1 MRSVASNKRN
11 QHTADKQICART
23 PIKNQKGVALMMVLF
38 VFALVTILAG
48 GMISRQ
54 SLFIKKTSNILIQA
68 QAYEYALSA
77 EQFSRQILFTDW
89 EKDRDETLFKDD
101 LEEDWA
107 IRATAYPFDMAVIEG
122 QIDDLQGKLNINGLV
137 NSDGSIDQVVVE
149 RFANLLVIL
158 GVNLDTDKLIDW
170 IDEND
175 EIQGDNGAEEGN
187 YLIKERP
194 YRTGNQPFL
203 SVSEL
208 MLIDGVTPVI
218 YQTVLPHI
226 SALPTGVKSINV
238 NTCTEEVIRSLP
250 KERTLSE
257 LEGKAIISERPYKN
271 IEDFRVRPEF
281 AGLTLE
287 GAFSINTEFFQV
299 SSRVTLADRVSRLVS
314 VLYRDSNNGGL
325 TLLSRDQGQK
335 YIIAQAPT
343 I

>member
-1 MRSVASNKRN
+1 MRMAINSEKNVPVTYPQVCSSAPMKR
-11 QHTADKQICART
+11 
-23 PIKNQKGVALMMVLF
+23 QKGVALMMVLF

-54 SLFIKKTSNILIQA
+54 SLFIKKTSNILAQS

-89 EKDRDETLFKDD
+89 EQDRDEPLFMDD

-122 QIDDLQGKLNINGLV
+122 QIDDLQGKLNINSLV
-137 NSDGSIDQVVVE
+137 SSNGSIDQTAVD
-149 RFANLLVIL
+149 RFTNLLVIL
-158 GVNLDTDKLIDW
+158 GVSLDVDKLIDW

-175 EIQGDNGAEEGN
+175 DIHGDNGAEEGE
-187 YLIKERP
+187 YLIKTPP
-194 YRTGNQPFL
+194 YRTGNQPFM

-208 MLIDGVTPVI
+208 MLIDGITPEI
-218 YQTVLPHI
+218 YQALLPHI
-226 SALPTGVKSINV
+226 SALPNGVKRVNV
-238 NTCTEEVIRSLP
+238 NTCTEEVIRALP
-250 KERTLSE
+250 KNRILTEAE
-257 LEGKAIISERPYKN
+257 AQAIISERPYDN
-271 IEDFRVRPEF
+271 IQDFKARPEF

-299 SSRVTLADRVSRLVS
+299 SSRVTLTDRVSRLVS

-335 YIIAQAPT
+335 YIIAEAPT
-343 I
+343 L